1 MSAFPAVHDRVKV
14 LAGPH
19 LGKLGE
25 VYHVDESRMSPI
37 LVVGG
42 DFRDWYRPD
51 EVEKIPLP
59 TVGDQV
65 RITLGLFRGNRGT
78 VERIDESLP
87 SPILVAGERFAGW
100 YEPDQVEAVPKC
112 GCHLNDEGRGHW
124 SACPEAEVSETEPE
138 EISAE
143 ELRFYPLE
151 NWRRDVANTYTEL
164 GYKAWVAEQ
173 QKAARAKIR
182 QTIQVE
188 PVDPEMVQPWK
199 SGNFAIVDDDLG
211 GAIAYASTELLAE
224 VIRDAIRERNRQ

>member
-124 SACPEAEVSETEPE
+124 SACPEAEVSETEPGPTLAHLRQ
-138 EISAE
+138 AE
-143 ELRFYPLE
+143 KAGLE
-151 NWRRDVANTYTEL
+151 RGDSFTYIP
-164 GYKAWVAEQ
+164 GP
-173 QKAARAKIR
+173 
-182 QTIQVE
+182 E
-188 PVDPEMVQPWK
+188 PVSETEPEETGAPARRRRFPKPSPRK
-199 SGNFAIVDDDLG
+199 SAPR
-211 GAIAYASTELLAE
+211 S
-224 VIRDAIRERNRQ
+224 

>member
-1 MSAFPAVHDRVKV
+1 MTFPTVGDRVKV
-14 LAGPH
+14 LAGHH

-51 EVEKIPLP
+51 EVEI
-59 TVGDQV
+59 Q
-65 RITLGLFRGNRGT
+65 
-78 VERIDESLP
+78 
-87 SPILVAGERFAGW
+87 
-100 YEPDQVEAVPKC
+100 PKC

-124 SACPEAEVSETEPE
+124 SACPEAEVSETEPGPTLAHLRQAEKAGLERGDSFTYIPGPEPVSETEPE

-151 NWRRDVANTYTEL
+151 NWRRDVANAYTEL

-188 PVDPEMVQPWK
+188 EVDPEMVQPWK

-224 VIRDAIRERNRQ
+224 VIRDAIRERNRE